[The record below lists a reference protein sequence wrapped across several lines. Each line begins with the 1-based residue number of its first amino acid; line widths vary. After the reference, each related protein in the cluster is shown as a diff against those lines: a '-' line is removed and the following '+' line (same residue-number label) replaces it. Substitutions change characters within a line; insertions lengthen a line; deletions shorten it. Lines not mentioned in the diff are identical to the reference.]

1 MKRSVKALDLEKLSV
16 VFRRYPEIQA
26 VYVFGS
32 VALGKAHRESD
43 LDLSIVSRDNTFR
56 RRKLDLLTE
65 LARQGFCNVDLVF
78 LDTEDIVLQY
88 EAIRQNQVIYSTED
102 FDRGSFYS
110 EVVRRYLDFQPY
122 LRVQRDAYKQ
132 RLIYD

>member
-56 RRKLDLLTE
+56 RRKLDLLAE

>member
-1 MKRSVKALDLEKLSV
+1 MKRSVKAIDLEKLSV

-56 RRKLDLLTE
+56 RRKLGLLAE